1 MTDRPLGALRQ
12 VALVGIVLLV
22 VAAGTGLSLVE
33 RFGLFGTDPSFI
45 RLPPPPP
52 DLLPENTTVS
62 DPRELLPI
70 TRDEAIARNA
80 RIPVTRLPIDAAKP
94 FGTTMMSGSDY
105 ARALD
110 CLTAAIYYEAAS
122 EPLEGQRAVAQ
133 VVLNRVR
140 HPAFPHTVCGVVF
153 QGATRRTGCQFSFA
167 CDGSLARFPSA
178 LGWTRA
184 RLVAAVSLGGYVVGQ
199 VGLATHYHADY
210 VLPYWS
216 PKLLKLAT
224 IGRHIFLRW
233 TGDWGGPGAF
243 RAFYRGGEPAI
254 AWRGGFTPTDG
265 PAGTGGLPAD
275 PRLAGGAPTT
285 AFGSDRPLLGFD
297 RSGPPSAGGGGT
309 GKGSATYVAPDQR
322 VVVGVDG
329 KPLMPAAA
337 PPPHVPEPLPSPSAA
352 PPTR

>member
-1 MTDRPLGALRQ
+1 MTDEPLGALRQ
-12 VALVGIVLLV
+12 LALIGIVLLV
-22 VAAGTGLSLVE
+22 VAAGAGLSLAE
-33 RFGLFGTDPSFI
+33 RFGLFSTDTSFS
-45 RLPPPPP
+45 RLAPPPP

-62 DPRELLPI
+62 DPREWLPV
-70 TRDEAIARNA
+70 TRDEAMARNA
-80 RIPVTRLPIDAAKP
+80 GIPVTRLPIDAAPP

-110 CLTAAIYYEAAS
+110 CLTAAIYYEAAI

-167 CDGSLARFPSA
+167 CDGSLARLPSA
-178 LGWTRA
+178 VGWTRA
-184 RLVAAVSLGGYVVGQ
+184 RMVAAGSLGGYVVGD

-216 PKLLKLAT
+216 PKMLKLAT

-233 TGDWGGPGAF
+233 TGDWGVPRAF
-243 RAFYRGGEPAI
+243 RNFYRGGELAI

-265 PAGTGGLPAD
+265 TAATGAPVD

-297 RSGPPSAGGGGT
+297 RSAQPNGGGT
-309 GKGSATYVAPDQR
+309 ASAQDGAAYVAPDQR
-322 VVVGVDG
+322 FVFGVDG
-329 KPLMPAAA
+329 KRLVPDPAA
-337 PPPHVPEPLPSPSAA
+337 PPHTPEPRPTPSPT
-352 PPTR
+352 PPAL